1 MGRYLKQR
9 FLYAAICLSTFL
21 ISCSDSGLGEDSC
34 ELYIFFGK
42 GSCIPCNLAIMRL
55 LENDCFK
62 KDSIPVT
69 IVTYYE
75 RMSAQPGLDL
85 LDFKVTQTGYDGI
98 DFDGLPI
105 HTVRRDHVQKPRIY
119 LVNND
124 VIIFQHTNFEVPLAF
139 NYNTCA
145 VCRSNNSPPFSR

>member
-1 MGRYLKQR
+1 MRENG
-9 FLYAAICLSTFL
+9 
-21 ISCSDSGLGEDSC
+21 C

-62 KDSIPVT
+62 KDAIPVT
-69 IVTYYE
+69 FVTYYE
-75 RMSAQPGLDL
+75 KINAQPGMDL
-85 LDFKVTQTGYDGI
+85 LDYKVIQRGYEGI
-98 DFDGLPI
+98 DFDALPI
-105 HTVRRDHVQKPRIY
+105 PEVKRDHVQKPRIY

-124 VIIFQHTNFEVPLAF
+124 DIIFQHTNFEVPLEF

-145 VCRSNNSPPFSR
+145 VCRSDISSSSE